1 MAHNDKM
8 DRFPRSLKPWHYEAL
23 LRFSQGERM
32 RKIADDMGFSYQT
45 VKNALNSPL
54 GKQVLDTIR
63 AQTISTIQQV
73 QATAQVFAPEMIDL
87 LLKEARTATESSSRV
102 RAQMRLLDMA
112 GHKPIQ
118 HVVVERPDALDEEY
132 KDLDEAE
139 IRAKALAGIGG
150 KDKAQGPDGK
160 LLS

>member
-8 DRFPRSLKPWHYEAL
+8 DRFPRQLRPWHYEAL

-32 RKIADDMGFSYQT
+32 RRIADDMGFSYQT
-45 VKNALNSPL
+45 VKNALQSPL

-63 AQTISTIQQV
+63 VQTISTIQQV

-87 LLKEARTATESSSRV
+87 LLKEARKAPESSSRV

-118 HVVVERPDALDEEY
+118 HVVVERPDEIETEF
-132 KDLDEAE
+132 KDLNEDQLREKVL
-139 IRAKALAGIGG
+139 AKLGT
-150 KDKAQGPDGK
+150 KDKGPDGK
-160 LLS
+160 MLS

>member
-1 MAHNDKM
+1 MHNDKM
-8 DRFPRSLKPWHYEAL
+8 DRFPRSLKAWHYEAL

-73 QATAQVFAPEMIDL
+73 QTTAQLYAPEMIEL
-87 LLKEARTATESSSRV
+87 LLREARGAMESSSRV

-118 HVVVERPDALDEEY
+118 HVVVERPDEIETEF
-132 KDLDEAE
+132 KDLNEDQLREKVL
-139 IRAKALAGIGG
+139 AKLGT
-150 KDKAQGPDGK
+150 KDKGPDGK
-160 LLS
+160 MLS